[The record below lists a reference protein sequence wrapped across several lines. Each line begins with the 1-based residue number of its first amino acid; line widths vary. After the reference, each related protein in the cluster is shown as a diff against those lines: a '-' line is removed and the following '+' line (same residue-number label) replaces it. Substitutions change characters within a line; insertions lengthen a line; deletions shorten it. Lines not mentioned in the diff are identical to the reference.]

1 MPSHNRRDTSNY
13 FHRLKLTYSLHQSLS
28 IAYFYALLTIL
39 YYYFSTSKQFKTY
52 FYKDGVKMKQKMNS
66 ITSQL
71 FLFFNITL
79 LFTFPLTQQS
89 PLIVRLFSGHTLLL
103 TQLIP
108 AFSYL
113 LILGVSFG
121 VEKTGYLN
129 VIRMLCTLFCIY
141 HLVQLFC

>member
-52 FYKDGVKMKQKMNS
+52 FYKDGVKMKQNMNS
-66 ITSQL
+66 ITS
-71 FLFFNITL
+71 L

-121 VEKTGYLN
+121 VEKTEYLN
-129 VIRMLCTLFCIY
+129 VIRMLCTLFFIY

>member
-1 MPSHNRRDTSNY
+1 
-13 FHRLKLTYSLHQSLS
+13 
-28 IAYFYALLTIL
+28 
-39 YYYFSTSKQFKTY
+39 
-52 FYKDGVKMKQKMNS
+52 MKQNMNS

-121 VEKTGYLN
+121 VEKTEYLN
-129 VIRMLCTLFCIY
+129 VIRMLCTLFFIY